1 MQSQVFAGF
10 DGVMKNIIRV
20 TALIWIVGFTNT
32 TVAGETEGEIFG
44 GKASGWMSLG
54 TDRVLVSEPILLL
67 YDLLQSSSIFFR
79 V

>member
-32 TVAGETEGEIFG
+32 TVAGETEREIFG
-44 GKASGWMSLG
+44 GKASG
-54 TDRVLVSEPILLL
+54 
-67 YDLLQSSSIFFR
+67 
-79 V
+79 